1 MMLSFPKTIS
11 AAPIP
16 CLSSTGNDKILDM
29 IRPVNNVCVKLG
41 CSLVVD
47 RTSESVNAADS
58 AEYEDDFEPEE
69 SDRSSVTSGPDDGEC
84 VML

>member
-1 MMLSFPKTIS
+1 MQRPSRVYRQQAMRD
-11 AAPIP
+11 A
-16 CLSSTGNDKILDM
+16 CKILDM
-29 IRPVNNVCVKLG
+29 IRPVNSVCVKLG

-47 RTSESVNAADS
+47 RTSESANAADS